1 MIFSKQLTMVW
12 SLIEYCHFF
21 RLCYLVWQLFG
32 RFFRSK
38 CVSST
43 ATRPEDSTIDPLP
56 MFFICLPKQTELIES
71 NLIFRYNPM
80 FPLRFIKM
88 TILYLPISLI
98 SVYLLTPDLIPH
110 QIRNSLQLKRH
121 SKRGTTSIVRSLY
134 KYKLD

>member
-1 MIFSKQLTMVW
+1 MVW

-21 RLCYLVWQLFG
+21 SLILPRLTIIWT
-32 RFFRSK
+32 FFRSK

-88 TILYLPISLI
+88 TILYLPVSLI

-110 QIRNSLQLKRH
+110 QIHSSLQLKRH